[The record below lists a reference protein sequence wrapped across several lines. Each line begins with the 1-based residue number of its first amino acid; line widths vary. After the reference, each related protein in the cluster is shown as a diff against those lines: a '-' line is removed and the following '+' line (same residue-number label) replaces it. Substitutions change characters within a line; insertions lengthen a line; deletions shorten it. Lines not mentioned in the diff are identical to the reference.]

1 MSVLMRRRNANYSF
15 ILVWAPVI
23 VVSSDT
29 GSWGATINCLVTEF
43 TQYTRWLVD
52 RVVFKAIAIP
62 TPFSGKRHF
71 VKMK

>member
-1 MSVLMRRRNANYSF
+1 M
-15 ILVWAPVI
+15 
-23 VVSSDT
+23 
-29 GSWGATINCLVTEF
+29 GWGATINCLVTEF